1 VKAYKEWIL
10 EVHKDLSLNARN
22 WVKPF
27 LWPLV
32 ILITL
37 ICIMF
42 IPLGVF
48 LFLLERYF
56 LEPMYELF
64 KLIFTRGPDN
74 ENHL

>member
-1 VKAYKEWIL
+1 MKAYKEWIL
-10 EVHKDLSLNARN
+10 EVHKDLNKNARN

-37 ICIMF
+37 ICIMC
-42 IPLGVF
+42 IPIGVF

-56 LEPMYELF
+56 LDPMYELF
-64 KLIFTRGPDN
+64 KLIFTRRSPND
-74 ENHL
+74 